1 MPSVSAIPSG
11 EPSMFPTGS
20 TAPSDTPSCLVEETV
35 FLGGAEAQCNL
46 GPFGVS
52 SVEVLLQSDS
62 TVEFSLINGLGL
74 DIDYF
79 FVFYDTVGGL
89 ANDTCHFYDSIT
101 SDGARMPTGTD
112 VFTAQCIDGS
122 ATISILARNGDPAT
136 NQTAFND
143 APEPDCNNDPLLDN
157 AMPFNAFSDCYF
169 ELTVPCRSLCSRRLL
184 TPEETEETVELLVE
198 EKSEETVELV
208 VQVEEKSE
216 KAVEVVVEDKSEE
229 VIACEEKSKSEG
241 IHTIKVDE
249 CIAAPHENP
258 VQILSQDVDT
268 VKFEVR
274 QVWKG
279 CEAGGTLSWV
289 ATDYI
294 NEDGDLTCVKESNME
309 CGGKTTYT
317 AHCTEGV
324 AVVDLYTFDEER
336 GIFGQADG
344 SQMVTP
350 LVCDAH
356 GDPAKTCHF
365 RYALQCAPA
374 SCNDANE
381 DGAHADE
388 SMTNKLMGMFA
399 NLF

>member
-1 MPSVSAIPSG
+1 
-11 EPSMFPTGS
+11 MFS
-20 TAPSDTPSCLVEETV
+20 
-35 FLGGAEAQCNL
+35 AQCGAGAGSEAFGTDMVSVVTYGDTSVTFNL
-46 GPFGVS
+46 NNGMPFTTDYVLVYYDEVGGIAGTDEFCNEFVDTGAGLPFGS
-52 SVEVLLQSDS
+52 SL
-62 TVEFSLINGLGL
+62 
-74 DIDYF
+74 
-79 FVFYDTVGGL
+79 
-89 ANDTCHFYDSIT
+89 
-101 SDGARMPTGTD
+101 
-112 VFTAQCIDGS
+112 TAQCTGGS
-122 ATISILARNGDPAT
+122 ATVKILARHDSAAPFTSHNLAAGEEPA
-136 NQTAFND
+136 D
-143 APEPDCNNDPLLDN
+143 AQCHDLFAPVGGAHLI
-157 AMPFNAFSDCYF
+157 FNAASTCFF
-169 ELTVPCRSLCSRRLL
+169 ELTVPCQASCSSGRMLML
-184 TPEETEETVELLVE
+184 EETEETAELLVE
-198 EKSEETVELV
+198 EKSEE
-208 VQVEEKSE
+208 S
-216 KAVEVVVEDKSEE
+216 
-229 VIACEEKSKSEG
+229 IACEEKSKSEG

-249 CIAAPHENP
+249 CVAAPHEDP
-258 VQILSQDVDT
+258 VKIISQDVDS

-309 CGGKTTYT
+309 CGEKTVYT

-336 GIFGQADG
+336 GVFGQADG

-374 SCNDANE
+374 ACD
-381 DGAHADE
+381 DGDDNASNVDE
-388 SMTNKLMGMFA
+388 SITSKLMGVFA